1 MQNPIISAGL
11 VYAYINGYEEDGFL
25 NMQIT
30 DSYHHIDD
38 GFYRQVMENARSAD
52 EDDNMVHIF
61 VVIGAKEKVGCVYK
75 VIEDELKK
83 NVQRILGRR
92 NIHKSSNKLDDTGNE
107 FCKCVQEFFF
117 EQSSHYPKRL
127 FVDCESFVFA
137 GIYCSRLPEDM
148 ADSIADDIFSMW
160 MERESPCLYGK
171 QLMFRSFF
179 INDFLGRKVIAS
191 IPHSQTG
198 QWNLI
203 FEGGMQLPLEREFPY
218 SKETINPRELGAFC
232 TSSIQTILMNPVYS
246 YGILLEPS
254 DICQEWHKVFIYLCA
269 SSDYVWDKYNFAEV
283 YEKFLKFL
291 KDNICEVMEAEPI
304 ISKETYHDVLLK
316 HIESFRN
323 FMKGEDETV
332 ISKDLHQT
340 LNSRYVYLPYIWSLL
355 PHKETYGGFSSSVL
369 HNMVNKA
376 ITSENKHEKGILW
389 EDAASYMLDNIS
401 GWKITGRRIRAGAQ
415 EIDVSIANVS
425 LDDELWKL
433 GAYILVECK
442 NWLKRVEL
450 HQIRNIA
457 YISGMKGNK
466 TAILF
471 TANGITKN
479 AEKEIVRL
487 VAENLSIICI
497 TAEDLLN
504 IKDSSDCRNLILN
517 KWQELQDKVD
527 ISSIM

>member
-61 VVIGAKEKVGCVYK
+61 AVIGAKEKVGCVYK

-127 FVDCESFVFA
+127 FVDCESFVLA
-137 GIYCSRLPEDM
+137 GIYCSSLPEDM

-218 SKETINPRELGAFC
+218 SKETINPRELGHF
-232 TSSIQTILMNPVYS
+232 
-246 YGILLEPS
+246 
-254 DICQEWHKVFIYLCA
+254 
-269 SSDYVWDKYNFAEV
+269 
-283 YEKFLKFL
+283 
-291 KDNICEVMEAEPI
+291 
-304 ISKETYHDVLLK
+304 VLPAY
-316 HIESFRN
+316 R
-323 FMKGEDETV
+323 
-332 ISKDLHQT
+332 Q
-340 LNSRYVYLPYIWSLL
+340 
-355 PHKETYGGFSSSVL
+355 FS
-369 HNMVNKA
+369 
-376 ITSENKHEKGILW
+376 
-389 EDAASYMLDNIS
+389 
-401 GWKITGRRIRAGAQ
+401 
-415 EIDVSIANVS
+415 
-425 LDDELWKL
+425 
-433 GAYILVECK
+433 
-442 NWLKRVEL
+442 
-450 HQIRNIA
+450 
-457 YISGMKGNK
+457 
-466 TAILF
+466 
-471 TANGITKN
+471 
-479 AEKEIVRL
+479 
-487 VAENLSIICI
+487 
-497 TAEDLLN
+497 
-504 IKDSSDCRNLILN
+504 
-517 KWQELQDKVD
+517 
-527 ISSIM
+527 

>member
-11 VYAYINGYEEDGFL
+11 VYVYINGYEEDGFL

-38 GFYRQVMENARSAD
+38 GFYQQVMKNADLAD
-52 EDDNMVHIF
+52 EDDNMIHIF
-61 VVIGAKEKVGCVYK
+61 AVIGAKAKAVSVYQ

-83 NVQRILGRR
+83 NVQRILGGD
-92 NIHKSSNKLDDTGNE
+92 NIHKSSKKLDNTGNE
-107 FCKCVQEFFF
+107 FFKCVQEFFF

-127 FVDCESFVFA
+127 FIDCKSFVFA
-137 GIYCSRLPEDM
+137 GIYCSSLQEDM
-148 ADSIADDIFSMW
+148 ADSIADDIVSMW
-160 MERESPCLYGK
+160 MEREKPCLYGK
-171 QLMFRSFF
+171 QLMFHSFF
-179 INDFLGRKVIAS
+179 INDFLGRKVVAS

-198 QWNLI
+198 QWHLI

-218 SKETINPRELGAFC
+218 SKETIHPNDLGAFC
-232 TSSIQTILMNPVYS
+232 TSSIQTILMNPIYS
-246 YGILLEPS
+246 YGMWLKPN
-254 DICQEWHKVFIYLCA
+254 DICQEWHKVFVYLCA
-269 SSDYVWDKYNFAEV
+269 SSDYVWNKYNFPKV
-283 YEKFLKFL
+283 YERFLNFL
-291 KDNICEVMEAEPI
+291 EENICETIEVDPM

-323 FMKGEDETV
+323 FMRGEDETV

-340 LNSRYVYLPYIWSLL
+340 LNSRYVYLPYIWSLV
-355 PHKETYGGFSSSVL
+355 PHKDLYGEFSSDAL

-376 ITSENKHEKGILW
+376 ISSENKYEKGVLW
-389 EDAASYMLDNIS
+389 EDAAAYMLGSIN

-415 EIDVSIANVS
+415 EIDISIANVS
-425 LDDELWKL
+425 IDDELWEL
-433 GAYILVECK
+433 GAYILIECK
-442 NWLKRVEL
+442 NWSKRVDL

-471 TANGITKN
+471 TASGITKD

-487 VAENLSIICI
+487 ASENLSIVCI
-497 TAEDLLN
+497 TAEELLN

-517 KWQELQDKVD
+517 KWHTLQETVD